1 MGRIHLLD
9 ENTANKIAAGEVVER
24 PAAVVKEL
32 VENALD
38 AGANNITIQI
48 SGGGLEMIRV
58 VDDGSGI
65 AAEDVPLALQRHATS
80 KIKTADDLSAV
91 LSLGFRGEAL
101 PSIASV
107 SRFCLVTRQADSL
120 TGTEIIVH
128 GGNIVRLEEAGC
140 PVGTEVK
147 VEDLF
152 YNTPARLKFIK
163 SAAAETARITA
174 AVQRLALA
182 WPEVAFT
189 LTVNGKNKLVTP
201 GSGQREDAVAQIL
214 GRQNM
219 RQLLPVQWTGSLLT
233 LEGFVSKPS
242 LSRAN
247 RNLQYF
253 FVNRR
258 PIQSPLLLDALQTA
272 YHTLLPRHRFP
283 AAVLYLVLDPAAVD
297 VNVHPTKREVRFTQE
312 RDLYRQLMAGV
323 KAALKE
329 NSLIGELRA
338 PSISSAWQEI
348 AVHATQDELMPELVQ
363 RRKDDGGTH
372 SSLPIFSPAVKVS
385 EPPAAPTA
393 AAGTAAKNNFPLL
406 RPLGQYL
413 ATYILAQSDAGDLF
427 LIDQHAAH
435 ERILYDAI
443 KKDLSA
449 GDLPV
454 QSIIP
459 QTFEFDAVTA
469 ARLQDTL
476 NNFAALGLKFET
488 FGNNTF
494 ILRSLPLFLKE
505 IPSQEELV
513 ELLTQSKAE
522 QDSMEIFEKTMQ
534 LMSCKAAIKA
544 NQTLDKT
551 EMSTLL
557 TNLSATTEPHTCPH
571 GRPTVMVITAQ
582 TVARNFRRE

>member
-242 LSRAN
+242 LSRAMF
-247 RNLQYF
+247 YF
-253 FVNRR
+253 LLTVI
-258 PIQSPLLLDALQTA
+258 PSIPLLLDAPATS
-272 YHTLLPRHRFP
+272 LLLFVFP
-283 AAVLYLVLDPAAVD
+283 AYNDIS
-297 VNVHPTKREVRFTQE
+297 
-312 RDLYRQLMAGV
+312 RQLLINVSTKHEFVSQKQVYTVVNAAGV
-323 KAALKE
+323 PYKG
-329 NSLIGELRA
+329 IR
-338 PSISSAWQEI
+338 
-348 AVHATQDELMPELVQ
+348 
-363 RRKDDGGTH
+363 
-372 SSLPIFSPAVKVS
+372 
-385 EPPAAPTA
+385 
-393 AAGTAAKNNFPLL
+393 
-406 RPLGQYL
+406 
-413 ATYILAQSDAGDLF
+413 
-427 LIDQHAAH
+427 
-435 ERILYDAI
+435 
-443 KKDLSA
+443 
-449 GDLPV
+449 
-454 QSIIP
+454 
-459 QTFEFDAVTA
+459 
-469 ARLQDTL
+469 
-476 NNFAALGLKFET
+476 
-488 FGNNTF
+488 
-494 ILRSLPLFLKE
+494 
-505 IPSQEELV
+505 
-513 ELLTQSKAE
+513 
-522 QDSMEIFEKTMQ
+522 
-534 LMSCKAAIKA
+534 
-544 NQTLDKT
+544 
-551 EMSTLL
+551 
-557 TNLSATTEPHTCPH
+557 
-571 GRPTVMVITAQ
+571 
-582 TVARNFRRE
+582 